1 MFYYYY
7 DWTYIL
13 VLIGVLIC
21 LAASARVRQV
31 FAKYSRVQ
39 SGLRLTGREAAEEI
53 LRRNGIYDVRVIHI
67 PGNLTDHYNPGNK
80 TLGLS
85 DTVYQSSSVAAVGVA
100 AHECGHAVQHARGYA
115 PLAIRGALVPVA
127 NFGSAL
133 AWPLILIGLLITGE
147 TSVFLINLGIL
158 LFSAAVLFQLVTLP
172 VEFNASRR
180 AVDVLGASG
189 MLYPDELSSVKK
201 VLGAAALTYVAGAAS
216 AILQLLRLLI
226 LTGGRRRND

>member
-1 MFYYYY
+1 M
-7 DWTYIL
+7 
-13 VLIGVLIC
+13 
-21 LAASARVRQV
+21 
-31 FAKYSRVQ
+31 
-39 SGLRLTGREAAEEI
+39 
-53 LRRNGIYDVRVIHI
+53 IHI

-158 LFSAAVLFQLVTLP
+158 LFSAAVLFQLVTRP